1 LPQVLHVRLIGSVEL
16 RANHLQVFDKLDKK
30 DALARIAR
38 EDGGRWRYL
47 KRYFGK
53 DIDDPLLYHMVI
65 NTDWVTLRQAAATV
79 AELALTR
86 RAPGAAMPAKE
97 AA

>member
-1 LPQVLHVRLIGSVEL
+1 M
-16 RANHLQVFDKLDKK
+16 QVFDKLDKK

-86 RAPGAAMPAKE
+86 RAPGAAMPA
-97 AA
+97 